1 MLTVNDVS
9 AVGIGGAPE
18 PSTWVRTTRSC
29 VVFPSITHICEIDQ
43 GRLSA
48 SKQETKFKYI

>member
-9 AVGIGGAPE
+9 AVGIGGARE